1 MEDALLFNFRISEH
15 ASIHDFQTNYVITVA
30 LLMPKKYEA
39 TGYIVSDNKYFKIFN
54 FTYFRQ

>member
-1 MEDALLFNFRISEH
+1 MEDALLFNFWISEH

-39 TGYIVSDNKYFKIFN
+39 TGYIVFDNEYFNTLIYA
-54 FTYFRQ
+54 YFWM